1 MFGMG
6 SGVGSSPNSDNG
18 TNYSTSDYLEMA
30 RRADQADDGGMAVHL
45 YLAAFECET
54 RAGGKAGSTTID
66 GLHRAMDLA
75 CDAKDRA
82 LAEHVF
88 EKLEPYCTAS
98 EIKENARKINEMALD
113 KLKDFGLSGQDVQD
127 MAGFF
132 NSDAFGAALMAHMGF
147 DARGGDEADSEQA
160 QEVSQPAKDAG
171 KHQPAL
177 LLPPLTPFG
186 KIREYRSEDA
196 PAKKAGSA
204 TVKGGKAAQEKKPER
219 EEEELPRYDELVGYD
234 EAVQQMRARGIGM
247 GDDERFTNF
256 LEMLSR
262 RHGIA
267 SLPSVQ
273 TMVFRAAAR
282 EDASHFMAAT
292 AGEMGLPA
300 VRMYMEEAA
309 SGVQMLCIVASN
321 DFKQHLPFMGTGL
334 NTPTVLML
342 EGVDLWGATLSGA
355 ADGFDGPQ
363 MAQVTRGARE
373 AMLFIRSAV
382 ENPLITVMASCETGE
397 RVGEFMGDLLDPC
410 DIIDIEAPTADER
423 AAVWKHVTTLYPSLR
438 YIDLDELVRYSQGL
452 SRFDIYMAAREAVE
466 QAYSESVRKRA
477 YVPVISD
484 NIFDKLAAYQPLESD
499 EYLQMEEQALES
511 FRKDLEHI
519 DDLLRGEDW

>member
-6 SGVGSSPNSDNG
+6 SGVGSSPNSDNE
-18 TNYSTSDYLEMA
+18 TNYSASNYLEMA
-30 RRADQADDGGMAVHL
+30 RRADRAGDGGMAVHL

-54 RAGGKAGSTTID
+54 RAGGKADGIMVD
-66 GLHRAMDLA
+66 GLRRAMDLA
-75 CDAKDRA
+75 YDAKDRA

-88 EKLEPYCTAS
+88 EKLEPYCTAP
-98 EIKENARKINEMALD
+98 EVKENARKINEMALD

-147 DARGGDEADSEQA
+147 DARGGGVEGDAEKPQEA
-160 QEVSQPAKDAG
+160 SQPAQGAG

-196 PAKKAGSA
+196 PAKKAGA
-204 TVKGGKAAQEKKPER
+204 TVKGGKAAQEKKPDR
-219 EEEELPRYDELVGYD
+219 EGEELPRYDELVGYD
-234 EAVQQMRARGIGM
+234 EAVQQMRERGIGM
-247 GDDERFTNF
+247 GDDERFASF

-267 SLPSVQ
+267 GLPSVQ

-292 AGEMGLPA
+292 AGEMGLPT

-321 DFKQHLPFMGTGL
+321 DFKQHLPFMNAGS
-334 NTPTVLML
+334 NTPMVLML

-355 ADGFDGPQ
+355 ADSFDGPQ

-397 RVGEFMGDLLDPC
+397 RVDEFMGDLLDPC

-438 YIDLDELVRYSQGL
+438 YIDLDELVRYSHGL

-466 QAYSESVRKRA
+466 QAYGESVRKRA
-477 YVPVISD
+477 YVPVLSD

-499 EYLQMEEQALES
+499 EYLQMEEQVLKG

-519 DDLLRGEDW
+519 DDLLRGEDR